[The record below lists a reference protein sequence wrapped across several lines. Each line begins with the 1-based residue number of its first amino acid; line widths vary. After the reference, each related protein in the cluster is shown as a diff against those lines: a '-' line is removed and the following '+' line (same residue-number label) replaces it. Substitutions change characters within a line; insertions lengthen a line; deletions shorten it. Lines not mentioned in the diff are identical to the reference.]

1 MAVSQNYLTPQQKQ
15 KTSLLE
21 VVKNQEEYDFVN
33 AMATMPL
40 NMMKELEPKTHE
52 SVIDLLGK
60 WRWMSGVS
68 SVNQD
73 EDEIATELALISK
86 FVMNNYDS
94 LSLEEISLAIDL
106 SLVDKLNCDVR
117 TFNTFSPMYV
127 SRILNAY
134 IEYRRRMYNDLSL
147 LKERKDEEK
156 ELSRKPTPQ
165 ERRDGMVEFI
175 QYLYD
180 KHKANEEFED
190 LFSTVFFFLKRTN
203 RITLS
208 KEDISEALEYGNHR
222 ANEYVL
228 THFDKALKSE
238 KPDKENLKKRFARH
252 YSLQKF
258 FDRIDINALISSIET
273 KEFE

>member
-1 MAVSQNYLTPQQKQ
+1 VAVSQNYLTPQQKQ

-134 IEYRRRMYNDLSL
+134 IEYRRRMYNELSL
-147 LKERKDEEK
+147 LKERKEEEK

>member
-1 MAVSQNYLTPQQKQ
+1 VAVSQNYLTPQQKQ

>member
-21 VVKNQEEYDFVN
+21 VVKNQEECDFVT

-68 SVNQD
+68 SANQD

-134 IEYRRRMYNDLSL
+134 IEYRRRMYNELSL
-147 LKERKDEEK
+147 LKERKEEEK